1 MRLQPLRTAAVLL
14 ASAALTVGLGL
25 TPASAHTVSVLNG
38 YTVNYRTG
46 PGTGYAPKGTVTG
59 GQRVAIACT
68 VRGQS
73 VTGPYGTTD
82 VWDYIHLEGYVSDA
96 YVYTGQ
102 PGAVGPECG
111 GSVLHWDPSELNLH
125 VDQPGTRLLYNELK
139 ANPAYN
145 VRGGDAHFAGI
156 YADKPGEHG
165 EGRALDFWM
174 DADKPSEYQVGW
186 NLANFMRANAGSYGV
201 QTVIWNDKVWLS
213 SQPNLG
219 WQDYD
224 EIGNCGN
231 SGKTCKHNDHVHI
244 SQNWAGAVK
253 KTSHWNGR

>member
-1 MRLQPLRTAAVLL
+1 MRLTRAFGVLVT
-14 ASAALTVGLGL
+14 SVALLLGVGAGV
-25 TPASAHTVSVLNG
+25 ASAHTYSVING
-38 YTVNYRTG
+38 YTANIRTG
-46 PGTGYAPKGTVTG
+46 PGSGYQSLGTVTG

-73 VTGPYGTTD
+73 VTGPHGATD

-96 YVYTGQ
+96 FIQTGQ
-102 PGAVGPECG
+102 AGAVGPACG
-111 GSVLHWDPSELNLH
+111 GSALHWDPAEMNLR

-139 ANPAYN
+139 GNPNYN
-145 VRGGDAHFAGI
+145 VRGGDAHFGGI
-156 YADKPGEHG
+156 YANKSGEHG

-174 DADKPSEYQVGW
+174 DADNSREYTVGW
-186 NLANFMRANAGSYGV
+186 NLANFLKANAGSYGV
-201 QTVIWNDKVWLS
+201 QTIIWNDKVWIATN
-213 SQPNLG
+213 PNAG
-219 WQDYD
+219 WQEYD

-253 KTSHWNGR
+253 KTSHWIGR